1 MDKELRTEFTVIIM
15 TECSGLLDVL
25 DRSEFEPSEGWQC
38 EANNMPLTVSDKLLK
53 TLEVGRRPVVV
64 RDGRTKKDYAV
75 MSEQVYARA
84 RPLIEFVSNDGAR
97 PSDGDTESWTDEKN
111 ARRAALINKKHD
123 SKLTSAETRELN
135 QLTEEVRQY
144 QERVVPIHNHA
155 LELILEALDRR
166 AQEAARNP

>member
-1 MDKELRTEFTVIIM
+1 
-15 TECSGLLDVL
+15 
-25 DRSEFEPSEGWQC
+25 
-38 EANNMPLTVSDKLLK
+38 MPLTVSDKLLK
-53 TLEVGRRPVVV
+53 TLEAGRRPVVV
-64 RDGRTKKDYAV
+64 RDGRTKKGYAV

-84 RPLIEFVSNDGAR
+84 RPLIEFVSNDVAG
-97 PSDGDTESWTDEKN
+97 PSDGDAETWTDEKN

-144 QERVVPIHNHA
+144 QERVAPLHNHA

-166 AQEAARNP
+166 AQESARSHEDLPLPGITALSSSWPDRLYRLGEFSAVVA